1 MESLIVAFVQFSCV
15 IAFFFFF
22 LKGDWIF
29 GYACAQRW
37 GFPKISLFHKILTQ
51 VVQQLMRQLVHLTS
65 GNA

>member
-29 GYACAQRW
+29 GYACAQR
-37 GFPKISLFHKILTQ
+37 
-51 VVQQLMRQLVHLTS
+51 
-65 GNA
+65 